1 VRLIEYGLDFGNQF
15 QNTLFQ
21 FKNSARRM
29 VNFPQAGMAELADA
43 LALGASGRKAVQ
55 VQVLFS
61 APPAAL
67 ACPIFP
73 IALSSNAGVGC
84 TYFCEITMLLC
95 PASLWISKAPTP
107 LSPSRVQE
115 CVARAMYYAVVWQFH
130 PIAQRPVFPLHQDQ
144 WTHLAHLLD
153 WGKPACII
161 DGSQPTGFDTLCAD
175 FGFLFGAAIYA
186 FAITNNPYEQSV
198 STRCQRACTGSL
210 RLKRPDLG
218 SGG

>member
-1 VRLIEYGLDFGNQF
+1 
-15 QNTLFQ
+15 
-21 FKNSARRM
+21 
-29 VNFPQAGMAELADA
+29 MAELADA

-107 LSPSRVQE
+107 LSPNRVQNVWRVLCTTQSSGSFIALRSVLSSHCIKIRGRSWRTCLTVE
-115 CVARAMYYAVVWQFH
+115 GSAVS
-130 PIAQRPVFPLHQDQ
+130 L
-144 WTHLAHLLD
+144 
-153 WGKPACII
+153 
-161 DGSQPTGFDTLCAD
+161 DGSQSTGFDTLCAH

-186 FAITNNPYEQSV
+186 FAVTNNP
-198 STRCQRACTGSL
+198 
-210 RLKRPDLG
+210 
-218 SGG
+218 